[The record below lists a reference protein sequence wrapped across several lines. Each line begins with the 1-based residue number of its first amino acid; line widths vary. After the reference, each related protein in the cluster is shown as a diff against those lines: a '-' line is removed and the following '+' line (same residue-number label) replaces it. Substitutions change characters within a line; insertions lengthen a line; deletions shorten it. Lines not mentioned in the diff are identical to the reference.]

1 MAAANNK
8 KQLMNM
14 AYGLGASIVILGAL
28 FKILHWELGPLT
40 GGTLLAIGLITEAFI
55 FALAAFDNEDEEELD
70 WTRVFPQLKGEGGA
84 IENLSDI
91 EGLLSK
97 KLDKML
103 SEAKIDAQMMEQ
115 LGSSIKNFE
124 MAARGIAPTAD
135 AIRST
140 QKYAEELDKA
150 ASQMENL
157 NQLYQGQLASA
168 KSQADAQATIAS
180 NAAALQSQM
189 AELSKNLES
198 LNQVY
203 HGMLNAM
210 QRK

>member
-1 MAAANNK
+1 MASTKNS
-8 KQLMNM
+8 KQLYNL

-40 GGTLLAIGLITEAFI
+40 GGTLLAIGLITEAII
-55 FALAAFDNEDEEELD
+55 FAIAAFEPTDEELD
-70 WTRVFPQLKGEGGA
+70 WTKVFPQLKGEGGA

-103 SEAKIDAQMMEQ
+103 AEAKIDSEMMDK
-115 LGSSIKNFE
+115 LGESIRGFE
-124 MAARGIAPTAD
+124 AAARGIAPTAD

-150 ASQMENL
+150 ASQMESL
-157 NQLYQGQLASA
+157 NQLYQGQLDSA
-168 KSQADAQATIAS
+168 KSQADTQAVIAA
-180 NAAALQSQM
+180 NTAALQEQM
-189 AELSKNLES
+189 ATLSKNLES

-203 HGMLNAM
+203 DGMLNAM

>member
-1 MAAANNK
+1 MASTKNSR
-8 KQLMNM
+8 QLYNL

-40 GGTLLAIGLITEAFI
+40 GGTLLAIGLITEAII
-55 FALAAFDNEDEEELD
+55 FAIAAFEPTEDELD
-70 WTRVFPQLKGEGGA
+70 WTKVFPQLKGEGGA

-103 SEAKIDAQMMEQ
+103 AEAKIDSEMMDK
-115 LGSSIKNFE
+115 LGESIRGFE
-124 MAARGIAPTAD
+124 AAARGIAPTAD

-150 ASQMENL
+150 ASQMESL
-157 NQLYQGQLASA
+157 NQLYQGQLDSA
-168 KSQADAQATIAS
+168 KSQADTQAVIAA
-180 NAAALQSQM
+180 NTQALQEQM
-189 AELSKNLES
+189 ATLSKNLES

-203 HGMLNAM
+203 DGMLNAM